1 MANKTRAQLKLEWIN
16 GNTMTQSTSGGLD
29 VAFDDVWDSHFNLG
43 DDGLQEAYEGGGSLV
58 LNGTVGALS
67 ISGDQ
72 DINLS
77 STDGGDNLSISIDQA
92 TDTITTSVTDG
103 VNTTTVSTTAT
114 TFDATNSTGTAT
126 IEFDDTTVKGTT
138 NLDLVSDSPVEVKNA
153 VGAAQRIKGDTPV
166 DSDDLATKDY
176 IDTKNLESFPSGVGD
191 GAYTVTVTGG
201 VVTLT
206 VAGAGTGNVTG
217 PGSSTDTAV
226 VRWNGA
232 TGTSI
237 QNSGVLIDGTD
248 NVTGVGTLDTTGTI
262 TTSTGD
268 IVATAGNIEATAGSL
283 TAGTTIN
290 ATGNITTSTGNVI
303 ATVGNIEATAGSVTA
318 GTTVDATGNITTST
332 GDVIATAGNLEAT
345 AGNLT
350 IGGDDIIGATQ
361 TVNVTEIRT
370 HIDSTAN
377 PHNTTIGNIGTGT
390 RAELETAITDVTTFV
405 VSGDAAGGDL
415 GNTYPDPKVIALT
428 DTGGTRYP
436 LGSLGGP
443 TGNKYLYV
451 NGAGQIIG
459 TTGVGGSDLQQGYD
473 LSPGGGAA
481 EIVTDDG
488 ATGRGAVTLR
498 PDGDGTVHGGGL
510 VPDTD
515 NVLEIKDGTN
525 TLTNFA
531 VTGEGK
537 VTGFSFNGVE
547 LTTAGVATKFLDEQG
562 NYTIPGASTS
572 LEGNSVYVDATE
584 GDDGTGQLAN
594 PALPFATIAAA
605 IAALPG
611 GLTEPVIFVR
621 PGDYR
626 EQGLVIPD
634 DTSIIGVGSWQQ
646 TFLGPDPLVDTVN
659 PGQEVISLGENCNM
673 IGFTVRVPQD
683 TGTNTGTDAILLGQV
698 AGTNGLYDINIIG
711 VGAGYT
717 APVTLDNFTPGS
729 CGIKRSGG
737 GKTIGAGIRFEL
749 GGVETLM
756 KVDNGVLAL
765 ESTHVPQSAG
775 DIQYVLQVLGTGST
789 AGRAQMVGFNAGN
802 DNVRECISVEG
813 GDAAFQPTCLVYTAN
828 IFNVETAITSDAKY
842 QTINILGGRIGDL
855 NAAGTPPATRP
866 FVGYVF
872 ASDPAAVLTTTEAAS
887 LKFRLTPNH
896 QPDYLYSPATAQYAD
911 FALSYSQET
920 TDTTEAAFNIFGP
933 ERLSVGFSERGSN
946 ANIGRG
952 APYTAGMVV
961 LTTNNATSTGTAV
974 GNEGGNR
981 ENRTEEA
988 VSKSGS
994 SVVFQ
999 GNSTGFSIL
1008 IGSQRRFDVPNEPLK
1023 FWGLDMLIDV
1033 NEDPIGTGQYTF
1045 ERWVAGVG
1053 WVEFDVMAT
1062 SKELGYN
1069 YGNDVFWRDD
1079 SEEFI
1084 RFGLDEDSAWDSRVI
1099 TDLSGTSFDCYW
1111 MRIRITNS
1119 VTIAP
1124 TFESIKIVDSSFN
1137 VSKNGVTS
1145 RTGLAQFQKNLALNG
1160 PIWTGDSGGASLGLY
1175 TDTVGA
1181 GGTAWTHRIN
1191 DSLFGAAN
1199 DAAMI
1204 QFPIPIGTCTAFPIR
1219 LSLVYL
1225 VTGGGATFGTN
1236 NIEVSVYPIKISG
1249 NLISDVDGLIPPV
1262 PRPSI
1267 LPSPLPP
1274 NYPTDYIAETLI
1286 QNPASVNTVTLQPT
1300 GSSPTVT
1307 AMTELDNKIHTQQL
1321 VEIDISDYYEGD
1333 VILVRLENTAHV
1345 QDIALYS
1352 LVAEGV
1358 SHQDGRGI

>member
-43 DDGLQEAYEGGGSLV
+43 DDGLQEAYEGGGSLI

-77 STDGGDNLSISIDQA
+77 STDGGDSLSISIDQA

-103 VNTTTVSTTAT
+103 VDTTTVSTTAT

-166 DSDDLATKDY
+166 DTDDLATKDY

-237 QNSGVLIDGTD
+237 QNSGVLIDGTN

-283 TAGTTIN
+283 TAGTTID

-303 ATVGNIEATAGSVTA
+303 ATAGNLEATAGSVTA

-370 HIDSTAN
+370 HIDSTTN

-428 DTGGTRYP
+428 DTAGTRYP

-525 TLTNFA
+525 TFTNFELDLASMELSLQLLVSLPSSLTN
-531 VTGEGK
+531 K
-537 VTGFSFNGVE
+537 
-547 LTTAGVATKFLDEQG
+547 
-562 NYTIPGASTS
+562 
-572 LEGNSVYVDATE
+572 
-584 GDDGTGQLAN
+584 
-594 PALPFATIAAA
+594 
-605 IAALPG
+605 
-611 GLTEPVIFVR
+611 
-621 PGDYR
+621 
-626 EQGLVIPD
+626 
-634 DTSIIGVGSWQQ
+634 
-646 TFLGPDPLVDTVN
+646 
-659 PGQEVISLGENCNM
+659 
-673 IGFTVRVPQD
+673 
-683 TGTNTGTDAILLGQV
+683 
-698 AGTNGLYDINIIG
+698 
-711 VGAGYT
+711 
-717 APVTLDNFTPGS
+717 
-729 CGIKRSGG
+729 
-737 GKTIGAGIRFEL
+737 
-749 GGVETLM
+749 
-756 KVDNGVLAL
+756 
-765 ESTHVPQSAG
+765 
-775 DIQYVLQVLGTGST
+775 
-789 AGRAQMVGFNAGN
+789 
-802 DNVRECISVEG
+802 
-813 GDAAFQPTCLVYTAN
+813 
-828 IFNVETAITSDAKY
+828 
-842 QTINILGGRIGDL
+842 
-855 NAAGTPPATRP
+855 
-866 FVGYVF
+866 
-872 ASDPAAVLTTTEAAS
+872 
-887 LKFRLTPNH
+887 
-896 QPDYLYSPATAQYAD
+896 
-911 FALSYSQET
+911 ET
-920 TDTTEAAFNIFGP
+920 T
-933 ERLSVGFSERGSN
+933 L
-946 ANIGRG
+946 
-952 APYTAGMVV
+952 
-961 LTTNNATSTGTAV
+961 
-974 GNEGGNR
+974 
-981 ENRTEEA
+981 
-988 VSKSGS
+988 
-994 SVVFQ
+994 FQ
-999 GNSTGFSIL
+999 AL
-1008 IGSQRRFDVPNEPLK
+1008 L
-1023 FWGLDMLIDV
+1023 
-1033 NEDPIGTGQYTF
+1033 
-1045 ERWVAGVG
+1045 
-1053 WVEFDVMAT
+1053 
-1062 SKELGYN
+1062 
-1069 YGNDVFWRDD
+1069 
-1079 SEEFI
+1079 
-1084 RFGLDEDSAWDSRVI
+1084 
-1099 TDLSGTSFDCYW
+1099 
-1111 MRIRITNS
+1111 
-1119 VTIAP
+1119 P
-1124 TFESIKIVDSSFN
+1124 T
-1137 VSKNGVTS
+1137 
-1145 RTGLAQFQKNLALNG
+1145 
-1160 PIWTGDSGGASLGLY
+1160 
-1175 TDTVGA
+1175 
-1181 GGTAWTHRIN
+1181 
-1191 DSLFGAAN
+1191 
-1199 DAAMI
+1199 
-1204 QFPIPIGTCTAFPIR
+1204 
-1219 LSLVYL
+1219 
-1225 VTGGGATFGTN
+1225 
-1236 NIEVSVYPIKISG
+1236 
-1249 NLISDVDGLIPPV
+1249 
-1262 PRPSI
+1262 
-1267 LPSPLPP
+1267 
-1274 NYPTDYIAETLI
+1274 
-1286 QNPASVNTVTLQPT
+1286 
-1300 GSSPTVT
+1300 
-1307 AMTELDNKIHTQQL
+1307 
-1321 VEIDISDYYEGD
+1321 
-1333 VILVRLENTAHV
+1333 
-1345 QDIALYS
+1345 
-1352 LVAEGV
+1352 
-1358 SHQDGRGI
+1358 

>member
-43 DDGLQEAYEGGGSLV
+43 DDGLQEAYEGGGSLI

-67 ISGDQ
+67 ISGGQ

-77 STDGGDNLSISIDQA
+77 STDGGDSLSISIDQA

-103 VNTTTVSTTAT
+103 VDTTTVSTTAT

-166 DSDDLATKDY
+166 DTDDLATKDY
-176 IDTKNLESFPSGVGD
+176 IDTKNLESFRSGVGD
-191 GAYTVTVTGG
+191 GAYTVTVSGG
-201 VVTLT
+201 GVTLT

-237 QNSGVLIDGTD
+237 QNSGVLIDGTN

-283 TAGTTIN
+283 TAGTTID

-303 ATVGNIEATAGSVTA
+303 ATAGNLEATAGSVTA

-370 HIDSTAN
+370 HIDSTTN

-428 DTGGTRYP
+428 DTAGTRYP

-525 TLTNFA
+525 TFTNFA

-562 NYTIPGASTS
+562 NYTIPGASTN
-572 LEGNSVYVDATE
+572 LEGNAVYVDAVE
-584 GDDGTGQLAN
+584 GDDGTGTLKN
-594 PALPFATIAAA
+594 PALPFATISAA
-605 IAALPG
+605 ITALSVVTPP
-611 GLTEPVIFVR
+611 TDYVIFVR
-621 PGDYR
+621 PGDYP

-634 DTSIIGVGSWQQ
+634 GTSIIGTGSWQQ
-646 TFLGPDPLVDTVN
+646 TFLGPTASGSVGTSPTDK
-659 PGQEVISLGENCNM
+659 VISLGQDCNM
-673 IGFTVRVPQD
+673 IGFTVRVPQN
-683 TGTNTGTDAILLGQV
+683 TGTNVGTTAILLGQ
-698 AGTNGLYDINIIG
+698 AGGTNGLYDINIVG
-711 VGAGYT
+711 VGATYT

-729 CGIKRSGG
+729 CGIERSGG

-749 GGVETLM
+749 GGVEALV
-756 KVDNGVLAL
+756 KVDSGVLAL

-775 DIQYVLQVLGTGST
+775 DIQNVLQVLGTGSS
-789 AGRAQMVGFNAGN
+789 AGRAQMIGFNAGN
-802 DNVRECISVEG
+802 SNVRECILVEG
-813 GDAAFQPTCLVYTAN
+813 GDVTYKPVCLIYTAN
-828 IFNVETAITSDAKY
+828 IFNVETAISSDAKY
-842 QTINILGGRIGDL
+842 QTINVLGGRIGDL
-855 NAAGTPPATRP
+855 NAAGTPRTTRP
-866 FVGYVF
+866 FAGYAF
-872 ASDPAAVLTTTEAAS
+872 ASDPAAPFTVEQAESFSIRITA
-887 LKFRLTPNH
+887 NH
-896 QPDYLYSPATAQYAD
+896 QPEYIYSPASAQYTD
-911 FALSYSQET
+911 FVLSFSQET
-920 TDTTEAAFNIFGP
+920 TDTSDAAFNIFGGDK
-933 ERLSVGFSERGSN
+933 LSIGFSERGTG

-952 APYTAGMVV
+952 APYTSGMVV
-961 LTTNNATSTGTAV
+961 LNTDNTTATGPAV
-974 GNEGGNR
+974 GDEGGNIT
-981 ENRTEEA
+981 NYTEEA
-988 VSKSGS
+988 ISKSGS
-994 SVVFQ
+994 NVVFQ
-999 GNSTGFSIL
+999 GNSSGFSIL
-1008 IGSQRRFDVPNEPLK
+1008 FGSQRRTDTPNEPLK
-1023 FWGLDMLIDV
+1023 FWGLEMLVDV
-1033 NEDPIGTGQYTF
+1033 NEDPIGTGEYIF
-1045 ERWVAGVG
+1045 ERWTNANG
-1053 WVEFDVMAT
+1053 WQQFDVFCT
-1062 SKELGYN
+1062 SKDEGYS
-1069 YGNDVFWRDD
+1069 YGSNVFWRDD
-1079 SEEFI
+1079 SKELI
-1084 RFGLDEDSAWDSRVI
+1084 RFGLDDDNEWDSRNI
-1099 TDLSGTSFDCYW
+1099 QDALGNTYNCYW
-1111 MRIRITNS
+1111 VRVRINTGM
-1119 VTIAP
+1119 TIAP
-1124 TFESIKIVDSSFN
+1124 EFESVKIIESSFN
-1137 VSKNGVTS
+1137 VSKEGVPS
-1145 RTGLAQFQKNLALNG
+1145 STGLAQFRKNLALNG
-1160 PIWTGDSGGASLGLY
+1160 PIWTGDSGGSSLGLY

-1191 DSLFGAAN
+1191 DSLFASAN

-1204 QFPIPIGTCTAFPIR
+1204 QFPIPIGTCTAFPIVI
-1219 LSLVYL
+1219 SMKYL
-1225 VTGGGATFGTN
+1225 VTGGGATFGVNDITA
-1236 NIEVSVYPIKISG
+1236 SVYPIKSSG
-1249 NLISDVDGLIPPV
+1249 VLVADIAGFREPTE
-1262 PRPSI
+1262 RPAVLTGSWTA
-1267 LPSPLPP
+1267 P
-1274 NYPTDYIAETLI
+1274 YIAETLTA
-1286 QNPASVNTVTLQPT
+1286 NPATVT
-1300 GSSPTVT
+1300 VT
-1307 AMTELDNKIHTQQL
+1307 TLAPPGTTPGITSQADLDGKLHIENL
-1321 VEIDISDYYEGD
+1321 VSVDVSDYYEGD
-1333 VILVRLENTAHV
+1333 LILIRLENTAHV
-1345 QDIALYS
+1345 QDIALFS
-1352 LVAEGV
+1352 LIAEGV
-1358 SHQDGRGI
+1358 SHQGGKGV